1 MTYKINI
8 FDKTSTSL
16 ETHNLTEIKH
26 KFLYDSLYKDIKYSK
41 SENSIQYLFF
51 DTVFIKI
58 NLGKAKK
65 ELDTSKNDQDNM
77 FDSYYGYYH
86 DNLLSDQE
94 ISKQLRDSSTLQIN
108 EKNSYEDKNM
118 KIVFAEK
125 GFVFCSKRDDRDLT
139 ETFERIMF
147 LFVLAGAYNAYSDIS
162 ISHVSESF
170 RNKDFDK
177 MIKTRDDIYSFDV
190 RCFFHNPIKMNRHQT
205 FDLWNMISSNY
216 YIKPKYDEMKSQISD
231 LANIIEIKQQKIQEE
246 KNKKFERLISI
257 IGIILAA
264 TSLLGFY
271 LDLKD
276 LGLFG

>member
-1 MTYKINI
+1 MIYKIDI
-8 FDKTSTSL
+8 FDKKSVPLDT
-16 ETHNLTEIKH
+16 NNFTEIKH

-51 DTVFIKI
+51 DTVLIKI
-58 NLGKAKK
+58 DLEK
-65 ELDTSKNDQDNM
+65 TSNNDQDKM
-77 FDSYYGYYH
+77 FNSYYGYYQ
-86 DNLLSDQE
+86 DSILSDQE
-94 ISKQLRDSSTLQIN
+94 ISKLLRNSSTLVIN

-125 GFVFCSKRDDRDLT
+125 GFVFCSKRDDRNLS
-139 ETFERIMF
+139 ETFERVLF

-162 ISHVSESF
+162 ISNVSESF

-231 LANIIEIKQQKIQEE
+231 LANIIEIKQQKTQEE
-246 KNKKFERLISI
+246 KNKKFERLVAI

-271 LDLKD
+271 LDLKEV
-276 LGLFG
+276 GLFG